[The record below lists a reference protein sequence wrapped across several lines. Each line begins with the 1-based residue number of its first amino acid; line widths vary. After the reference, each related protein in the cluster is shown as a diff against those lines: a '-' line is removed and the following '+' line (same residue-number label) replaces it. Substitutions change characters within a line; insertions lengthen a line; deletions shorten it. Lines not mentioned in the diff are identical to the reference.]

1 MNRREAKILVLET
14 IANSVDILIESDS
27 ISNAIKSEKDS
38 SLINEAFDEI
48 SNGLLKRVER
58 LKKQLK

>member
-1 MNRREAKILVLET
+1 MNKREAKILALES
-14 IANSVDILIESDS
+14 IANSVDILIELDS
-27 ISNAIKSEKDS
+27 ISSAIKSEKDS

>member
-1 MNRREAKILVLET
+1 MNRRDAKILALET
-14 IANSVDILIESDS
+14 IANSVDILIELDS
-27 ISNAIKSEKDS
+27 ISNAIKSEKDG

-48 SNGLLKRVER
+48 SNSLLKRVER

>member
-1 MNRREAKILVLET
+1 MNRRDAKILALET
-14 IANSVDILIESDS
+14 IANSVDILIELDS